1 MLQLLLSEVVNCVL
15 IPFPVVAKQRTAAV
29 PSGACSGLW
38 GINAKG
44 LKMSPE
50 ASCAAGSGVEVL
62 PRAIPA
68 LLEVLELS
76 EEGG

>member
-1 MLQLLLSEVVNCVL
+1 MLQLILSEVVNCVL
-15 IPFPVVAKQRTAAV
+15 ITLPVVAEQRTAAV
-29 PSGACSGLW
+29 PSGTCSGLW
-38 GINAKG
+38 GINSKG
-44 LKMSPE
+44 LKVSPE
-50 ASCAAGSGVEVL
+50 ASCAAGSGVEML